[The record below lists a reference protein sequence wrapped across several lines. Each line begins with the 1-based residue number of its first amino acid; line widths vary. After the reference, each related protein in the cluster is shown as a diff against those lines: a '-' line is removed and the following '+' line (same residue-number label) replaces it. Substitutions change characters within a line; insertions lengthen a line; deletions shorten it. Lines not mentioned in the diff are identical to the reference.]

1 MIKKWF
7 ENLWYHYKW
16 FIICGILSVFVLTVI
31 TVQCATKPKFDLSV
45 VVAFNKSAMGTEQI
59 EIIKDGLKQ
68 YAEDYNGDGE
78 VNLNFINC
86 TLDENSKDV
95 NYVIS
100 MRQKLQVSAMGESSA
115 ILYITDD
122 SALKYI
128 DDIKA
133 DIGGFFQNV
142 NLPEHNGK
150 ALKISNMP
158 FYKALQ
164 KTGNNIPK
172 NIYISKRIIKD
183 TLIELEAD
191 VDFYE
196 DASDNFLNNIKNA
209 NK

>member
-16 FIICGILSVFVLTVI
+16 FIITAILAAFVLTVV

-45 VVAFNKSAMGTEQI
+45 VVAFNKSAIGTEQI
-59 EIIKDGLKQ
+59 DIIKNGIKD

-78 VNLNFINC
+78 INLNLINC

-133 DIGGFFQNV
+133 DIGGFFQDM
-142 NLPEHNGK
+142 NLPDYNGK
-150 ALKISNMP
+150 ALKISNLP
-158 FYKALQ
+158 FFSELK

-183 TLIELEAD
+183 TLIELEGD
-191 VDFYE
+191 VKFYE
-196 DASDNFLNNIKNA
+196 QASDDFLNKLIEQ
-209 NK
+209 

>member
-1 MIKKWF
+1 
-7 ENLWYHYKW
+7 
-16 FIICGILSVFVLTVI
+16 
-31 TVQCATKPKFDLSV
+31 
-45 VVAFNKSAMGTEQI
+45 
-59 EIIKDGLKQ
+59 
-68 YAEDYNGDGE
+68 
-78 VNLNFINC
+78 
-86 TLDENSKDV
+86 
-95 NYVIS
+95 
-100 MRQKLQVSAMGESSA
+100 MGESSA

-133 DIGGFFQNV
+133 DIGGFFQNK
-142 NLPEHNGK
+142 NLPEYSGK
-150 ALKISNMP
+150 ALKISNMS
-158 FYKALQ
+158 FYKELQ

-196 DASDNFLNNIKNA
+196 DASNNFLNNIKNA

>member
-16 FIICGILSVFVLTVI
+16 FIITAILSAFVLTVV
-31 TVQCATKPKFDLSV
+31 TVQCAIKPKFDLSV
-45 VVAFNKSAMGTEQI
+45 VVAFNKSAIGTEQI
-59 EIIKDGLKQ
+59 DIIKNGIKD

-78 VNLNFINC
+78 VNLNLINC

-128 DDIKA
+128 DDIKT
-133 DIGGFFQNV
+133 DIGGFFQDM
-142 NLPEHNGK
+142 NLPDYNGK
-150 ALKISNMP
+150 ALKISNLP
-158 FYKALQ
+158 FFSELKN
-164 KTGNNIPK
+164 TGNNIPK

-183 TLIELEAD
+183 TLIELEGD
-191 VDFYE
+191 VKFYE
-196 DASDNFLNNIKNA
+196 QASDDFLKKLIEQ
-209 NK
+209 

>member
-16 FIICGILSVFVLTVI
+16 FIITAVLAVFVI
-31 TVQCATKPKFDLSV
+31 TVVTAQCATRPQYDLSLV
-45 VVAFNKSAMGTEQI
+45 VSFTKTAMSTEQI
-59 EIIKDGLKQ
+59 EVIKTGLTK
-68 YAEDYNGDGE
+68 YAKDYNGDGE
-78 VNLNFINC
+78 INLNLINC
-86 TLDENSKDV
+86 TFDEDSEDV

-122 SALKYI
+122 NAFSYI

-133 DIGGFFQNV
+133 DVGGFFQNAD
-142 NLPEHNGK
+142 LPLFNGK
-150 ALKISNMP
+150 ALKISDFD
-158 FYKALQ
+158 FYKELKKAP
-164 KTGNNIPK
+164 GEIPQ

-191 VDFYE
+191 VKFYE
-196 DASDNFLNNIKNA
+196 EASDDLLNNLK
-209 NK
+209 KK